1 MPRSRATRAAT
12 APPTSGVGPFIVRN
26 PRAIPTGR
34 HILRYHA
41 CADGRD
47 DPEDHSGCDA
57 YTWFEGDTLE
67 PPEGF
72 GLERFLQ
79 HQPMPGRSCDDG
91 HENCAGPF
99 LEEVS
104 ADG

>member
-1 MPRSRATRAAT
+1 M
-12 APPTSGVGPFIVRN
+12 GPFIVRN
-26 PRAIPTGR
+26 PRGIPAGR

-41 CADGRD
+41 CDEGRD
-47 DPEDHSGCDA
+47 DPDDHSGCAA

-79 HQPMPGRSCDDG
+79 HQPMPGRTCGDDS

-99 LEEVS
+99 LEGVS